1 VLLVQNLKKIK
12 ERNNKKIVVL
22 ILEFVSLV
30 EIVSDIISQ
39 NFFDD

>member
-1 VLLVQNLKKIK
+1 VLLVQNFKKIK
-12 ERNNKKIVVL
+12 ERNNKRIIVL

-39 NFFDD
+39 NFY

>member
-1 VLLVQNLKKIK
+1 VLLVQNFKKIK
-12 ERNNKKIVVL
+12 ERNNKRIIVL

-39 NFFDD
+39 KNY